1 MQLSSEKRNFLPKF
15 IIGGGMKCGTTTLH
29 WLLNQHKD
37 IFIPGSAEEEPH
49 FFTIDDIEQNPD
61 FFLKSKKGWH
71 CFDYEKNFNEYLE
84 WYLNFFKAAKKGQ
97 IIGEDCVSYL
107 PSKKAPVRI
116 LSLIPDIKLIF
127 ILRDPVQRTYSQYW
141 HWVKTN
147 RATDTFENT
156 LQFSTGHLIQR
167 SLYRE
172 HVERYLKYFGHEQI
186 KFIIFESFV
195 NNIQETIDEVCEFLE
210 IEKNINVNSL
220 NTHINK
226 DLIPHNIELQLL
238 FNKLFKTKY
247 SGRKYQCN
255 HLPNATLDNYPN
267 FPPLTLRMFQKI
279 NLTQKKNYPH
289 MREDTRKFLEHFF
302 TMENRGLSD
311 LIKTP
316 VEKFWTY
323 MQEY

>member
-1 MQLSSEKRNFLPKF
+1 MQFSSEKRNALPKF

-84 WYLNFFKAAKKGQ
+84 WYLNFFKAAKTGQ

-107 PSKKAPVRI
+107 SSKKAPVRI

-172 HVERYLKYFGHEQI
+172 HVERYLKYFRHEQI
-186 KFIIFESFV
+186 KFNFV
-195 NNIQETIDEVCEFLE
+195 SGNDKKSCKNAEKILLKSAISVFPALNNTQLIKTYSGYKTEVSGFLKKRNYLYHIEE
-210 IEKNINVNSL
+210 IEKNVFITLPAKFSL
-220 NTHINK
+220 AFSLATNT
-226 DLIPHNIELQLL
+226 
-238 FNKLFKTKY
+238 FNKITGKLPEKQVKY
-247 SGRKYQCN
+247 DKNLCVDKY
-255 HLPNATLDNYPN
+255 
-267 FPPLTLRMFQKI
+267 I
-279 NLTQKKNYPH
+279 NLMKHKK
-289 MREDTRKFLEHFF
+289 M
-302 TMENRGLSD
+302 
-311 LIKTP
+311 IK
-316 VEKFWTY
+316 EFY
-323 MQEY
+323 ESN